1 MTGAVAAIDCGTNS
15 TRLLIVDGS
24 GATVD
29 RRMLITRMG
38 DGVDR
43 SHRLSPDAID
53 RTLAALSEYGQA
65 MQAQGVGRRRAVATS
80 AARDAENR
88 EEFFAG
94 AEQVI
99 GVRPELLSGQ
109 EEGALSYAGATREL
123 DPSAGPYLVLDIG
136 GGSTELVLGERAV
149 SLDVG
154 CVRLSERFFHAD
166 PPRADQ
172 LKAAREQTGGLLET
186 ARARLGDPG
195 RGRRLIGLAG
205 TVSTAAM
212 IDAGIVIYRREEV
225 HHRVLRREAVRR
237 ILASLAGMDHDQRA
251 AIPGLEP
258 GRVDVILGGLLILLT
273 VMEGFD
279 FEDCLV
285 SESDILD
292 GIAAGLRT
300 S

>member
-1 MTGAVAAIDCGTNS
+1 MTAPVAAIDCGTNS

-24 GATVD
+24 GAALD

-43 SHRLSPDAID
+43 NHRLSPEAID
-53 RTLAALSEYGQA
+53 RTLAALGEYGLA
-65 MQAQGVGRRRAVATS
+65 MEELGVERRRAVATS
-80 AARDAENR
+80 AARDADNR
-88 EEFFAG
+88 EDFIAA

-109 EEGALSYAGATREL
+109 EEGALSYAGATAEL
-123 DPSAGPYLVLDIG
+123 NASAGPYLVLDIG

-149 SLDVG
+149 SLDIG
-154 CVRLSERFFHAD
+154 CVRMSERFFHAD
-166 PPRADQ
+166 PPHADQ
-172 LKAAREQTGGLLET
+172 ITAARELTAGLLET
-186 ARARLGDPG
+186 ARVHLGDPQ
-195 RGRRLIGLAG
+195 RASRLIGLAG

-212 IDAGIVIYRREEV
+212 IDAGFTSYRREEV
-225 HHRVLRREAVRR
+225 HHRGLGRESVRR
-237 ILASLAGMDHDQRA
+237 ILESMAGMDHDQRA

-258 GRVDVILGGLLILLT
+258 GRVDVILGGLLVLLT
-273 VMEGFD
+273 VMEDFG

-292 GIAAGLRT
+292 GIAAGLLA